1 MPNLYKPNLLK
12 HNNNSE
18 INTPENFISIHYILF
33 LQKMKPQIPQFIIAT
48 LIGLAFPWIAFAQSS
63 SPNLRTV
70 AEFTVFTQTGAV
82 SNTGPSVITGDVG
95 TNTGALSGFGA
106 PATHIGDIEDSNS
119 ITAQASLDL
128 RQAYDEGMLIPTT
141 VIRVSPVLNGGEI
154 FPPGVYY
161 VASAGSTSGGANEVD
176 GSIFLDAE
184 GDVDAIFIFK
194 FGGAFSTGANSTVN
208 LINGASACN
217 VFWLI
222 EGAIS
227 MAANTDMKG
236 TLISN
241 NGAVSMAS
249 AGTLVGRLCSTTGAL
264 SVANS
269 VLSVPSSTCEGSLL
283 SISLLSFTGYCDNQ
297 NSILEWSTA
306 TETDNDYFTIER
318 SQNGSEWSIVGK
330 VDGAGNSSD
339 KTSYSLTDMNENEA
353 TTYYR
358 LKQTDFD
365 GTYKYGN
372 TIALNKC
379 SDNRAEHFSIYPNPS
394 TGKFRLSFNGN
405 TSEIKSIDIFNSQG
419 KNISSVTSFQPIFDL
434 SGNVP
439 GVYLIRIQHNSEI
452 ISLKVI
458 LN

>member
-1 MPNLYKPNLLK
+1 MK
-12 HNNNSE
+12 H
-18 INTPENFISIHYILF
+18 
-33 LQKMKPQIPQFIIAT
+33 QIRQFIIIA
-48 LIGLAFPWIAFAQSS
+48 LIGSASPLIVFAQ
-63 SPNLRTV
+63 PNLRTV
-70 AEFTVFTQTGAV
+70 AEFAVFTQTGAV
-82 SNTGPSVITGDVG
+82 SNTGPSFITGDVG

-106 PATHIGDIEDSNS
+106 PATHNGNIESSNS
-119 ITAQASLDL
+119 VTAQASLDL

-141 VIRVSPVLNGGEI
+141 VTRVSPVLSGGEI

-161 VASAGSTSGGANEVD
+161 VASAGSTSGGANEID

-184 GDVDAIFIFK
+184 GNADAIFIFK

-283 SISLLSFTGYCDNQ
+283 SISLLSFTGHCDNQ
-297 NSILEWSTA
+297 SSVLQWSTA

-318 SQNGSEWSIVGK
+318 SHNGTEWAIVGT
-330 VDGAGNSSD
+330 VDGVGTSS
-339 KTSYSLTDMNENEA
+339 TQQSYSLIDMNDNKEI
-353 TTYYR
+353 TYYR

-365 GTYKYGN
+365 KTHEYSN
-372 TIALNKC
+372 IIALNKC
-379 SDNRAEHFSIYPNPS
+379 NKIKINHFSIYPNPS
-394 TGKFRLSFNGN
+394 TGKVNLLFNGN
-405 TSEIKSIDIFNSQG
+405 TSKIKSIDVFNAQG
-419 KNISSVTSFQPIFDL
+419 KNVYSTIGFQSMIDL
-434 SGNVP
+434 SNTIHGI
-439 GVYLIRIQHNSEI
+439 YFIRIQHNSEI
-452 ISLKVI
+452 TTLKFI
-458 LN
+458 LK